1 MIRIERRAPLPRK
14 AAVTL
19 SVGGVV
25 LALGLGG
32 LFLTA
37 TGHSAVQAYLDVLR
51 GAAGSPYALQQTV
64 VKAIPLALT
73 GLGVALAFHAGLWNI
88 GAEGQLVMGACL
100 ASWAALTVPWP
111 AWALLPAMVLLGLV
125 GGALWALLPAVPR
138 AFFGTNE
145 IITTLLLNYVA
156 LLWVDYLVF
165 GPWADPSAFSFPYSR
180 AFPDAA
186 RLPPVFG
193 TQVHAGALFVLL
205 IAAGLTFALRHT
217 AWGYE
222 IRVIGHSPRTAAYAG
237 MPVSVNI
244 LLVMALSG
252 GIAGLAGMG
261 EVSGVIGRI
270 QQGIS
275 PGYGYSAIII
285 AWLARLHP
293 WGTVAVAVGFAALI
307 NGGFALQTSGVPGAI
322 ASMLQALVLF
332 SVLVSDFFVTH
343 RVVVRRGHPAAVPA
357 REAHAKP

>member
-1 MIRIERRAPLPRK
+1 MIRIERRAPLPGT
-14 AAVTL
+14 AGAMLV
-19 SVGGVV
+19 VGGVIV
-25 LALGLGG
+25 ALAVGA
-32 LFLTA
+32 LFLWA
-37 TGHSAVQAYLDVLR
+37 TGHDAVQAYLDMLR

-73 GLGVALAFHAGLWNI
+73 GLAVALAFRAGLWNI
-88 GAEGQLVMGACL
+88 GAEGQLVMGAFL
-100 ASWAALTVPWP
+100 ASWAALTLLWP
-111 AWALLPAMVLLGLV
+111 AWALLPAMVLLGLA

-138 AFFGTNE
+138 ALFGTNE

-186 RLPPVFG
+186 RLPLLFG
-193 TQVHAGALFVLL
+193 TPVHAGVLL
-205 IAAGLTFALRHT
+205 VPVIAAGLTFALRHT

-222 IRVIGHSPRTAAYAG
+222 IRVIGHSPPTAAYAG
-237 MPVSVNI
+237 IPVVASI
-244 LLVMALSG
+244 LGVMALSG
-252 GIAGLAGMG
+252 GIAGVAGMG
-261 EVSGVIGRI
+261 EVSGIIGRI

-307 NGGFALQTSGVPGAI
+307 NGGYALQTSGVPAAI
-322 ASMLQALVLF
+322 ASMLQALLLF
-332 SVLVSDFFVTH
+332 SVLVSDFFLTH
-343 RVVVRRGHPAAVPA
+343 RVVARRSALAAVA
-357 REAHAKP
+357 ERDVHAEL

>member
-1 MIRIERRAPLPRK
+1 MIRIERRAPLPQR
-14 AAVTL
+14 AAMTLRLGGVTL
-19 SVGGVV
+19 
-25 LALGLGG
+25 AFGLGAV
-32 LFLTA
+32 FLAA
-37 TGHSAVQAYLDVLR
+37 TGHSPLPAYVDMLR
-51 GAAGSPYALQQTV
+51 GAAGSSYALEQTV

-73 GLGVALAFHAGLWNI
+73 GLGVALAFQAGLWNI

-100 ASWAALTVPWP
+100 ASWGALTLPWP
-111 AWALLPAMVLLGLV
+111 PWMLLPLLILFGLI
-125 GGALWALLPAVPR
+125 GGALWALLPAIPR
-138 AFFGTNE
+138 ALFGTNE

-180 AFPDAA
+180 AFADAA
-186 RLPPVFG
+186 RLPLLAG
-193 TQVHAGALFVLL
+193 TQVHAGALFVPV

-222 IRVIGHSPRTAAYAG
+222 IRVIGRSPRTAAYAG
-237 MPVSVNI
+237 MPVSVDI
-244 LLVMALSG
+244 LIVMALSG
-252 GIAGLAGMG
+252 AIAGLAGMG

-285 AWLARLHP
+285 AWLAGLHP

-307 NGGFALQTSGVPGAI
+307 NGGFALQTSGVPAAI

-332 SVLVSDFFVTH
+332 SVLVSDFFATH
-343 RVVVRRGHPAAVPA
+343 RVIVRRGRPATVAA
-357 REAHAKP
+357 REMRAQP